1 MDGTEE
7 ETRSSALVGFFLAA
21 WKRVNS
27 YRFSVLRREGIVYT
41 RLPYLTL
48 TRTQWKKIKKI
59 KREEREAPE
68 SSALDRRVIVANSA
82 AAEDRQ
88 RYFVVPIRRFPPL
101 FSLSRLYVACLCV
114 CATTTT
120 NRYSTSVNEA
130 PHQSVNK
137 AERIDTSKRRGC
149 I

>member
-1 MDGTEE
+1 MVDGREE

-27 YRFSVLRREGIVYT
+27 YRFSVLRREGIYAAAISYT
-41 RLPYLTL
+41 HSNAME
-48 TRTQWKKIKKI
+48 KNKKI
-59 KREEREAPE
+59 KREERGTGEFRSRSPCNR
-68 SSALDRRVIVANSA
+68 SNSA

-101 FSLSRLYVACLCV
+101 SWLCVACLCV
-114 CATTTT
+114 CATTT

-137 AERIDTSKRRGC
+137 AERIDSKRRGC